1 MRGHGRVEGP
11 GLVVRTAKNEPTGP
25 GFHNHPGMDR
35 KGSTPMVGNTV
46 TAGEPP
52 SEQDAA
58 AVALEHAYQR
68 LMVLAERV
76 HTGRIDAFEM
86 GLRLAAANV
95 RAMAREA
102 ATGGDRR

>member
-1 MRGHGRVEGP
+1 MCTTPMTNDP
-11 GLVVRTAKNEPTGP
+11 GAAARTAKNVPTAP
-25 GFHNHPGMDR
+25 GLPNQPASDV
-35 KGSTPMVGNTV
+35 KGQFSMVGNTV

-52 SEQDAA
+52 IEQDTA
-58 AVALEHAYQR
+58 AVALERAYRR

-102 ATGGDRR
+102 ATGGEQR